1 MDSHKALGEYLRA
14 RREQIQPEDV
24 GLIGGGRRRVAGLRR
39 EELAMLAG
47 ISTDYYLRL
56 EQGRN
61 QTPSAQVLDAIAA
74 VLGLDADSTAYM
86 HALVGPQGAA
96 RRPSRRVERVP
107 AGTLQFLDALPMPAF
122 IHDKRLTVLASNTFG
137 AALSDNYRPGVNLL
151 RAIFLDPAER
161 ELHRD
166 WDRAVTEAVAGIRA
180 AAATTLDDDEL
191 NAIVGELSIKSE
203 SFRRLWSR
211 HDVHRRTG
219 GMSVLEHPDVGPME
233 LRHEKLT
240 VSGTDGQTLVVYH
253 AEPASSSAQAL
264 QLLGSISV
272 TREAHRSL
280 GRSATELP

>member
-24 GLIGGGRRRVAGLRR
+24 GLIGGGRRRVPGLRR

-74 VLGLDADSTAYM
+74 VLGLDADSTSYM
-86 HALVGPQGAA
+86 HALVSRQAPA
-96 RRPSRRVERVP
+96 RRPTRRVERVP

-122 IHDKRLTVLASNTFG
+122 IHDKRLTVLASNRLG
-137 AALSDNYRPGVNLL
+137 VALSDNYRPGVNLL

-161 ELHRD
+161 DLHRD
-166 WDRAVTEAVAGIRA
+166 WDRAITDAVAGIRA
-180 AAATTLDDDEL
+180 AAATKLDDVEL
-191 NAIVGELSIKSE
+191 NAVVGELSIKSE

-219 GMSVLEHPDVGPME
+219 GMSLLEHPDVGPME

-240 VSGTDGQTLVVYH
+240 VSGTDGQTLVAYH
-253 AEPASSSAQAL
+253 AEPGSASEQAL
-264 QLLGSISV
+264 QLLGSMAA
-272 TREAHRSL
+272 TREASRIL
-280 GRSATELP
+280 GPA

>member
-1 MDSHKALGEYLRA
+1 MKMDSHKALGEYLRA
-14 RREQIQPEDV
+14 RRELIQPEDV
-24 GLIGGGRRRVAGLRR
+24 GLIGGGRRRVLGLRR

-86 HALVGPQGAA
+86 HALVSPQAA
-96 RRPSRRVERVP
+96 VGRPARRVERVP
-107 AGTLQFLDALPMPAF
+107 AGTLRFLDALPMPAF
-122 IHDKRLTVLASNTFG
+122 IHDKRMTVLASNRLG

-161 ELHRD
+161 DLHRD

-180 AAATTLDDDEL
+180 AAATTLDDAEL

-203 SFRRLWSR
+203 AFRRLWSR

-219 GMSVLEHPDVGPME
+219 GISLLEHPDVGRME
-233 LRHEKLT
+233 LLHEKLT
-240 VSGTDGQTLVVYH
+240 VSGTDGQTLVAYH
-253 AEPASSSAQAL
+253 AESGSASEQAL
-264 QLLGSISV
+264 QLLGSMAA
-272 TREAHRSL
+272 TRETTRIL
-280 GRSATELP
+280 RPT

>member
-1 MDSHKALGEYLRA
+1 MDNHQALGEYLRA
-14 RREQIQPEDV
+14 RREQVQPEDV
-24 GLIGGGRRRVAGLRR
+24 GLIGGGRRRVRGLRR

-56 EQGRN
+56 EQGRH

-74 VLGLDADSTAYM
+74 VLRLDADSTAYM
-86 HALVGPQGAA
+86 HALVSPPAPA
-96 RRPSRRVERVP
+96 RRPTRRAERVP

-122 IHDKRLTVLASNTFG
+122 IHDKRLTVLASNG
-137 AALSDNYRPGVNLL
+137 LGVALSDNYRPGVNLL

-161 ELHRD
+161 DLHRD
-166 WDRAVTEAVAGIRA
+166 WDRASTEAVAGIRA
-180 AAATTLDDDEL
+180 AAAAKLDDAEL

-219 GMSVLEHPDVGPME
+219 GLSLLEHPDVGPME

-240 VSGTDGQTLVVYH
+240 VSGTDGQTLVAYH
-253 AEPASSSAQAL
+253 AEPGSASEQAL
-264 QLLGSISV
+264 QLLGSV
-272 TREAHRSL
+272 AATREGSRIL
-280 GRSATELP
+280 GPT